1 MSDWQRTKRT
11 AMILGIAGIAI
22 EAITVF
28 LLAQKRLPEN
38 VATPVLVGGMLLAF
52 IPMFVLARHAKR
64 K

>member
-1 MSDWQRTKRT
+1 
-11 AMILGIAGIAI
+11 MILGIAGIAI